1 MPRVKINRSKAG
13 SSSSSGLKFFLFICI
28 LLAAQNSFLL
38 YRNYDKAAGYI
49 GTLFASSDSTDS
61 ESDSDSLFLDQPTD
75 SQYPSTAESAVA
87 AEKNKNQTAQKTESE
102 ADVKNQAP
110 AVPVSGKIV
119 KVSILNG
126 CGVTGLAGKWKA
138 ALRGMSYDVRETDNS
153 KEKYPYSVIL
163 CRTDDKSL
171 GYALASRLGISKKN
185 VIPQKN
191 KNIVDIDVT
200 LVLGKD
206 HDKLKTK

>member
-1 MPRVKINRSKAG
+1 MPRVKVNRSKTSSG
-13 SSSSSGLKFFLFICI
+13 SASGLKFFLFICI

-38 YRNYDKAAGYI
+38 YRNYDKAAGYV
-49 GTLFASSDSTDS
+49 GSLFAASDSSDS
-61 ESDSDSLFLDQPTD
+61 ESDADSLFLDQ
-75 SQYPSTAESAVA
+75 STNPENPPVAEVADQTGKTVEQNGQKVEGESEAKNPAAVA
-87 AEKNKNQTAQKTESE
+87 A
-102 ADVKNQAP
+102 DP
-110 AVPVSGKIV
+110 GKIV

-138 ALRGMSYDVRETDNS
+138 ALRSMSYDVRETDNS
-153 KEKYPYSVIL
+153 KERYPNSVIL

-171 GYALASRLGISKKN
+171 GYALAAKLGISKKN

-206 HDKLKTK
+206 HNKLKTH